1 MGTRQA
7 RPMRSR
13 RSSWTGSAALRT
25 RSRKD
30 GPLDVGVEDGFTP
43 REWSEWEE
51 TPPAAPDVLL
61 RLQEDMETTLNTN
74 KKVLYFVI
82 HFFSICKMF
91 FVIKFKHK
99 IINLRNLEH

>member
-30 GPLDVGVEDGFTP
+30 GPFGQEEEEADEEMPSG
-43 REWSEWEE
+43 RSEREE
-51 TPPAAPDVLL
+51 TQPVAPGDLL
-61 RLQEDMETTLNTN
+61 RLLKDRHKLNSRQKT
-74 KKVLYFVI
+74 
-82 HFFSICKMF
+82 
-91 FVIKFKHK
+91 
-99 IINLRNLEH
+99 